1 MKTKLRL
8 FTLLIVLQ
16 TGWIS
21 AQNIVHVD
29 KELRLPLQRALLEFK
44 KIGVEYDPMD
54 EPFVLMF
61 GSTRGQAAAVS
72 MGKNKEGVLI
82 FVNRNVFNSYSLRSQ
97 VWIIIHELAHD
108 VFNLE
113 HSHDG
118 VMVAE
123 IPNAI
128 NKELW
133 EEGMNILKE
142 QINHT
147 HE

>member
-1 MKTKLRL
+1 MRTRQIL
-8 FTLLIVLQ
+8 FTLLTVFQ
-16 TGWIS
+16 VGWIS
-21 AQNIVHVD
+21 AQSIIHVD
-29 KELRLPLQRALLEFK
+29 NELRNPLQRALLELH
-44 KIGVEYDPMD
+44 KIGVEYNPMD
-54 EPFVLMF
+54 EPFVLMY

-72 MGKNKEGVLI
+72 KGKNKEGVLI